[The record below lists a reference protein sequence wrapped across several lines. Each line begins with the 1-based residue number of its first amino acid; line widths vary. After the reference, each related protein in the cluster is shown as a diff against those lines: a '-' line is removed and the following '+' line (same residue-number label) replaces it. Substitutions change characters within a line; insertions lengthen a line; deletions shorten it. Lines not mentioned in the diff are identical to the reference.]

1 MAPMTLSQHLPADF
15 EEKLSNFRNFT
26 KEKMAE
32 HCIGPQD
39 AINMDEVP
47 LTFNLFTRTMNKED
61 ESSLTVKTTL
71 PGVASGVCQ
80 VLRNHHTT
88 RSGFFKI

>member
-1 MAPMTLSQHLPADF
+1 MVVTVFRTKGLSIMAPMTLSQHLPADF

-39 AINMDEVP
+39 AINMDEVTD
-47 LTFNLFTRTMNKED
+47 L
-61 ESSLTVKTTL
+61 
-71 PGVASGVCQ
+71 
-80 VLRNHHTT
+80 
-88 RSGFFKI
+88 